1 MIIHYSRTG
10 YNGDFTY
17 TSVCGERVKT
27 HQDTESS
34 SINPELT
41 NCEKCLKTKEYNI
54 DLNDLKTHN
63 PNITRRIYIESDIL
77 KADEFRNAQREA
89 AGYVKKN
96 GGEVTDRVFADV
108 LDKAWHAL
116 DITWNAVKDADEIY
130 ATTSLMPIIGN
141 SYTGAP
147 VIFNGMCERAVKE
160 DLRNKKVFILNSLDN
175 IYWDMID
182 GKTFK
187 KAFKHNE
194 LYMYDENYELA
205 KVNVSKIKVK

>member
-1 MIIHYSRTG
+1 MILHYSRTG
-10 YNGDFTY
+10 YNGNFTY
-17 TSVCGERVKT
+17 TSVCGEQVKT

-34 SINPELT
+34 TIHPELA
-41 NCEKCLKTKEYNI
+41 NCEKCLKTKEHTI
-54 DLNDLKTHN
+54 DLNDLKTH
-63 PNITRRIYIESDIL
+63 NITRRIYIESDIL
-77 KADEFRNAQREA
+77 KADEFRSAQRHIA
-89 AGYVKKN
+89 NYVKDN
-96 GGEVTDRVFADV
+96 GGEVTDRVFSEV
-108 LDKAWHAL
+108 LDRAWHDL
-116 DITWNAVKDADEIY
+116 DKTWASVKDADEIY

-147 VIFNGMCERAVKE
+147 VIFDGMCERAVKE

-194 LYMYDENYELA
+194 LYMYDENNDLT
-205 KVNVSKIKVK
+205 KINVSKIKVK